1 MPLSGTGPI
10 KMSQIKTELGST
22 SNSLRAYSAAAG
34 KSAPDVMSEFFGYSS
49 ATTAAPTTAAPTTAA
64 PTTAAPTT
72 AAPTTAAPTTQPVMT
87 ELTIGWSSTSGAD
100 ACTQKAGGG
109 NYTIKLLG
117 AGASLTNGIIIYVSY
132 YPQTAAAGY
141 YSDGTN
147 YWYFDG
153 TNVTGAATA
162 CPVPTTTSTTTTT
175 TTTTT
180 TLGPWTIAR
189 LSVVDAYEACN
200 GTADMTSISVSGG
213 TNIRNASV
221 ITFLSQT
228 GTFENL
234 VGNGESFWINQKV
247 GPTFYS
253 RKYTRTANNQGTAAE
268 ASVECDVPITTA
280 APTTAAP
287 TTAAPT
293 TAAPTTAAPTT
304 AAPTTAAPTTAAPTT
319 YTVNIWGRKSFLP
332 PVLLYYG
339 VNDVSCP
346 NGGNTLSTTGAL
358 KHTIQVAYG
367 GVVYVRCTDVDDAAV
382 AFNAQVATNTYG
394 VATCPNP
401 HYTAFTITENT
412 DISVIGDG
420 RTSC

>member
-10 KMSQIKTELGST
+10 SMSQIKAELGSA

-132 YPQTAAAGY
+132 YPQTAAPGY

-162 CPVPTTTSTTTTT
+162 CPAPTTTSTTTTT

-228 GTFENL
+228 GAFESL

-268 ASVECDVPITTA
+268 ADVVCDVPI
-280 APTTAAP
+280 
-287 TTAAPT
+287 T

-319 YTVNIWGRKSFLP
+319 YTVNIWGRKSFVP

-339 VNDVSCP
+339 LNDVSCP

-367 GVVYVRCTDVDDAAV
+367 GVVYVRCTNATDDAV

-420 RTSC
+420 RTLC

>member
-72 AAPTTAAPTTQPVMT
+72 AAPTTAAPTT
-87 ELTIGWSSTSGAD
+87 
-100 ACTQKAGGG
+100 
-109 NYTIKLLG
+109 
-117 AGASLTNGIIIYVSY
+117 
-132 YPQTAAAGY
+132 AA
-141 YSDGTN
+141 
-147 YWYFDG
+147 
-153 TNVTGAATA
+153 
-162 CPVPTTTSTTTTT
+162 PTTT

-180 TLGPWTIAR
+180 TLGPWTVTR
-189 LSVVDAYEACN
+189 LSTVSAYEACN

-213 TNIRNASV
+213 TNITNASV

-228 GTFENL
+228 GTFESL

-253 RKYTRTANNQGTAAE
+253 RRYTRTAINQGTAAE
-268 ASVECDVPITTA
+268 SAVECDAPITE

-319 YTVNIWGRKSFLP
+319 YTVNIYGRKSGAP
-332 PVLLYYG
+332 TVILYYG
-339 VNDVSCP
+339 VNDTSCP
-346 NGGNTLSTTGAL
+346 DGGTTLSTTGAL

-367 GVVYVRCTDVDDAAV
+367 GVVYVRCTDSADNAV

-394 VATCPNP
+394 VTTCPNP

-412 DISVIGDG
+412 DISVIGDA
-420 RTSC
+420 RAEC

>member
-72 AAPTTAAPTTQPVMT
+72 AAPTTAAPTT
-87 ELTIGWSSTSGAD
+87 
-100 ACTQKAGGG
+100 
-109 NYTIKLLG
+109 
-117 AGASLTNGIIIYVSY
+117 
-132 YPQTAAAGY
+132 
-141 YSDGTN
+141 
-147 YWYFDG
+147 
-153 TNVTGAATA
+153 
-162 CPVPTTTSTTTTT
+162 T

-180 TLGPWTIAR
+180 TLGPWTVTR
-189 LSVVDAYEACN
+189 LSTVSAYEACN

-213 TNIRNASV
+213 TNITNASV

-228 GTFENL
+228 GTFESL

-253 RKYTRTANNQGTAAE
+253 RRYTRTAINQGTAAE
-268 ASVECDVPITTA
+268 SAVECDAPITE

-293 TAAPTTAAPTT
+293 TAAPTTV
-304 AAPTTAAPTTAAPTT
+304 APTTAAPTT
-319 YTVNIWGRKSFLP
+319 YTVNIWGRKSGP
-332 PVLLYYG
+332 ATVLLYYG
-339 VNDVSCP
+339 VNDTSCP
-346 NGGNTLSTTGAL
+346 DGGTTLSTTGAL

-367 GVVYVRCTDVDDAAV
+367 GVVYVRCTNSTDDAV
-382 AFNAQVATNTYG
+382 AFNAQIATNTYG
-394 VATCPNP
+394 VVTCPNP

-412 DISVIGDG
+412 DISVIGDA
-420 RTSC
+420 RTLC

>member
-72 AAPTTAAPTTQPVMT
+72 AAPTTAAPTT
-87 ELTIGWSSTSGAD
+87 
-100 ACTQKAGGG
+100 
-109 NYTIKLLG
+109 
-117 AGASLTNGIIIYVSY
+117 
-132 YPQTAAAGY
+132 
-141 YSDGTN
+141 
-147 YWYFDG
+147 
-153 TNVTGAATA
+153 
-162 CPVPTTTSTTTTT
+162 T

-180 TLGPWTIAR
+180 TLGPWTVTR
-189 LSVVDAYEACN
+189 LSTVSAYEACN

-213 TNIRNASV
+213 TNITNASV

-228 GTFENL
+228 GTFESL

-253 RKYTRTANNQGTAAE
+253 RRYTRTAINQGTAAE
-268 ASVECDVPITTA
+268 SAVECDAPITE
-280 APTTAAP
+280 
-287 TTAAPT
+287 APT

-319 YTVNIWGRKSFLP
+319 YTVNIYGRKSGAP
-332 PVLLYYG
+332 TVILYYG
-339 VNDVSCP
+339 VNDTSCP
-346 NGGNTLSTTGAL
+346 DGGTTLSTTGAL

-367 GVVYVRCTDVDDAAV
+367 GVVYVRCTDSADNAV

-394 VATCPNP
+394 VTTCPNP

-412 DISVIGDG
+412 DISVIGDA
-420 RTSC
+420 RAEC

>member
-72 AAPTTAAPTTQPVMT
+72 AAPTTAAPTT
-87 ELTIGWSSTSGAD
+87 
-100 ACTQKAGGG
+100 
-109 NYTIKLLG
+109 
-117 AGASLTNGIIIYVSY
+117 
-132 YPQTAAAGY
+132 AA
-141 YSDGTN
+141 
-147 YWYFDG
+147 
-153 TNVTGAATA
+153 
-162 CPVPTTTSTTTTT
+162 PTTT

-180 TLGPWTIAR
+180 TLGPWTVTR
-189 LSVVDAYEACN
+189 LSTVSAYEACN

-213 TNIRNASV
+213 TNITNASV

-228 GTFENL
+228 GTFESL

-253 RKYTRTANNQGTAAE
+253 RRYTRTAINQGTAAE
-268 ASVECDVPITTA
+268 SAVECDAPITE
-280 APTTAAP
+280 
-287 TTAAPT
+287 APT

-319 YTVNIWGRKSFLP
+319 YTVNIWGRKSGP
-332 PVLLYYG
+332 DTVLLYYG
-339 VNDVSCP
+339 VNDTSCP
-346 NGGNTLSTTGAL
+346 DGGTTLSTTGAL

-367 GVVYVRCTDVDDAAV
+367 GVVYVRCTDSADNAV

-394 VATCPNP
+394 VTTCPNP

-412 DISVIGDG
+412 DISVIGDA
-420 RTSC
+420 RNLC

>member
-49 ATTAAPTTAAPTTAA
+49 ATTAA

-132 YPQTAAAGY
+132 YPQTAAPGY

-162 CPVPTTTSTTTTT
+162 CPAPTTTSTTTTT

-200 GTADMTSISVSGG
+200 GTAEMTSISVSGG

-228 GTFENL
+228 GTFESL

-293 TAAPTTAAPTT
+293 TAAPTT
-304 AAPTTAAPTTAAPTT
+304 
-319 YTVNIWGRKSFLP
+319 YTVNIWGRRSGP
-332 PVLLYYG
+332 ATVLLYYG

-367 GVVYVRCTDVDDAAV
+367 GVVYVRCTNATDDAV
-382 AFNAQVATNTYG
+382 AFNAQIATNTYG

-412 DISVIGDG
+412 DISVIGDV
-420 RTSC
+420 RTLC